1 MKVAVRRAVDVTVA
15 VVALVVLSPVFVV
28 LGAAIFLGSGR
39 PIFYGGIRVG
49 QNERQFRM
57 WKFRTMVK
65 NADRS
70 GSVSGPDDQR
80 VTRVGRFL
88 RRTKLDE
95 IPQFV
100 NLLAGDLTLVGPR
113 PEVPEMI
120 ARYSESQRK
129 VLQFTPGI
137 TAPGEIYF
145 TRVQEPSIP
154 ADVDPEQYFLEKLLD
169 PKIALDSEYFS
180 AQTWRSDLGVLRDTV
195 SLMFERIF

>member
-1 MKVAVRRAVDVTVA
+1 MKFAVRRAVDVTVA

-28 LGAAIFLGSGR
+28 LGAAVFLGSGR

-49 QNERQFRM
+49 RNERHFRM
-57 WKFRTMVK
+57 WKFRTMVN
-65 NADRS
+65 NADRT
-70 GSVSGPDDQR
+70 GSVSGPNDQR
-80 VTRVGRFL
+80 VTRIGRFL

-95 IPQFV
+95 IAQFA
-100 NLLAGDLTLVGPR
+100 NLLVGDLTLVGPR

-120 ARYSESQRK
+120 ARYTESQRK

-154 ADVDPEQYFLEKLLD
+154 ADVDPEQYFLEMLLD
-169 PKIALDSEYFS
+169 PKIAIDSEYFS

>member
-100 NLLAGDLTLVGPR
+100 NLLVGDLTLVGPR

-120 ARYSESQRK
+120 ARYNESQRK

>member
-28 LGAAIFLGSGR
+28 LGAAVLLGSGR

-49 QNERQFRM
+49 RNERQFRM

-70 GSVSGPDDQR
+70 GSVSGPNDQR
-80 VTRVGRFL
+80 VTRVGDFL

-100 NLLAGDLTLVGPR
+100 NLLVGDLTLVGPR

-120 ARYSESQRK
+120 ARYNESQRK

-154 ADVDPEQYFLEKLLD
+154 ADVDPERYFLEKLLD

-195 SLMFERIF
+195 SLMFERMF